1 MKTLMITAPCSNT
14 GKTILT
20 LGIIRALRNRGLDIS
35 PFKTGPDFIDTKYLE
50 VSAKKT
56 AGNLDIHMMGK
67 EGIKES
73 LSINKGEYGI
83 IEGAMGYFDGIYNT
97 YENSSFHI
105 SQELDIPAILIY
117 SPKGEMFSAIPKI
130 KGMVDFSQN
139 RIKGIILNKTNEKIY
154 SMLNE
159 KIKEYID
166 IEVLG
171 YLPKDEDF
179 IIEERYLGLLQ
190 THENMDLDHKL
201 NIISSKIEETINI
214 NRLIDLAKDIKIDSF
229 KYPPKRNISIGIAYD
244 EAFNFYYEENL
255 KLLESIGNVVYFSPL
270 HDKSLPKVDLIY
282 IGGGYPE
289 LYKEELSRNKNMIE
303 EIKKFAKNKG
313 YIYGEGG
320 GFMYLVETI
329 ENIPMCGLLKGK
341 GIMTKRLQRFGYVNI
356 RLKEDCLLGVKGDNI
371 VGQEFHRSIVETTE
385 KEIFEITKPKTNR
398 NWECGYMKDNI
409 LVAYPHINFLG
420 NKKVLNYLIDKVENK
435 R

>member
-1 MKTLMITAPCSNT
+1 
-14 GKTILT
+14 
-20 LGIIRALRNRGLDIS
+20 
-35 PFKTGPDFIDTKYLE
+35 
-50 VSAKKT
+50 
-56 AGNLDIHMMGK
+56 
-67 EGIKES
+67 
-73 LSINKGEYGI
+73 
-83 IEGAMGYFDGIYNT
+83 
-97 YENSSFHI
+97 
-105 SQELDIPAILIY
+105 
-117 SPKGEMFSAIPKI
+117 MFSAIPKI

-154 SMLNE
+154 SMLKE

-282 IGGGYPE
+282 RESYPE

-320 GFMYLVETI
+320 GLMYLVETI

-409 LVAYPHINFLG
+409 LVAYSHINFLG